1 MDVVDKIADLILL
14 DPSISV
20 RELAKRLGY
29 AEEKTIYYWIAKRG
43 YRGIRAFK
51 RAVLTGHFRGRMVA
65 REAQARPGRLPV
77 AERLGVHGEPV
88 LTGETIPITL
98 DRGRGTYVLHYAGP
112 NEANILAGDYLVIGP
127 VDLERADWVLTL
139 AEGRPKVRR
148 VLRAGGMRHLLDM
161 TRGTIDN
168 ECQPI
173 GTILQIARILSPATP

>member
-51 RAVLTGHFRGRMVA
+51 RAVLTGHFRGRLVA
-65 REAQARPGRLPV
+65 REPGTRPGRLPM
-77 AERLGVHGEPV
+77 AERLGPHGEPI

-112 NEANILAGDYLVIGP
+112 SEANIIAGDYLVIGP
-127 VDLERADWVLTL
+127 VDLDQADWALTI
-139 AEGRPKVRR
+139 AGGQPAVRR
-148 VLRAGGMRHLLDM
+148 VIRTGGARYLLDM
-161 TRGTIDN
+161 TRGNIDH
-168 ECQPI
+168 ECLPI